1 MKILKRIGIFVG
13 GLIGFIVILLAV
25 LYFVG
30 RSRLAN
36 APEVATSPVT
46 VPMDAET
53 LALGERLAHSVLPC
67 VGCHG
72 ENFAGEVF
80 MDEAPIGYVPAP
92 NLTAG
97 TGGVGGTYMDEDW
110 ERAIRHGVGAN
121 GRILTFMP
129 SNSFANMSDEDLG
142 ALIAYLKSVPPVD
155 SDLGEREIM
164 FPGTIIFG
172 VLDYGSLPIAK
183 IDHENVGSVK
193 PAEGVTAEYGEYL
206 LNIAACR
213 ECHAE
218 NLAGNVDPNGPPLGP
233 NLTPGGELQGWME
246 EDFLRIFR
254 EGVKPTGTAV
264 KDEMPWRDFGHMDDE
279 ELQAIW
285 LYLQSIEAL
294 PTNQ

>member
-1 MKILKRIGIFVG
+1 MKILKRIGIILG
-13 GLIGFIVILLAV
+13 GLVGLIVILVAV

-46 VPMDAET
+46 IPTDAEAM
-53 LALGERLAHSVLPC
+53 ALGEYLGQAVLPC
-67 VGCHG
+67 TGCHG

-80 MDEAPIGYVPAP
+80 IDETPIGYVPAP

-97 TGGVGGTYMDEDW
+97 AGGVGGMYTDEDW
-110 ERAIRHGVGAN
+110 ERAIRHGVGGD
-121 GRILTFMP
+121 GRMLTFMP
-129 SNSFANMSDEDLG
+129 SHSFANISDKDLG

-155 SDLGEREIM
+155 SYLGERDM
-164 FPGTIIFG
+164 MLPGTIIFG
-172 VLDYGSLPIAK
+172 VFDYSSLPIAK
-183 IDHENVGSVK
+183 IDHENVGSDK
-193 PAEGVTAEYGEYL
+193 PLAGVTAEYGEYL
-206 LNIAACR
+206 LNVAACR
-213 ECHAE
+213 ECHAD

-264 KDEMPWRDFGHMDDE
+264 SEEMPWREFGRMDDE

-294 PTNQ
+294 PNNQ